1 MKKSYKL
8 NDVIFVIFSLFSVF
22 AFLFCLFIKQQFYA
36 YQFLFLF
43 LCLFVPT
50 IVEFVF
56 KIKINLFIQ
65 LTFYFYLILH
75 FVLGEVFEFYVNY
88 EFYDTLLHYSTA
100 VLLSVLGYSI
110 MHYYLN
116 DNLLFL
122 QILFA
127 FLFSVS
133 CEFYWEILEFTV
145 DHFFNTNM
153 QRFIENGEVLV
164 GHNALKDTIKDMLVA
179 NIGSSSI
186 IFLSKIKFIKNLKI
200 SIKKCL

>member
-1 MKKSYKL
+1 
-8 NDVIFVIFSLFSVF
+8 
-22 AFLFCLFIKQQFYA
+22 
-36 YQFLFLF
+36 
-43 LCLFVPT
+43 
-50 IVEFVF
+50 
-56 KIKINLFIQ
+56 
-65 LTFYFYLILH
+65 
-75 FVLGEVFEFYVNY
+75 
-88 EFYDTLLHYSTA
+88 
-100 VLLSVLGYSI
+100 